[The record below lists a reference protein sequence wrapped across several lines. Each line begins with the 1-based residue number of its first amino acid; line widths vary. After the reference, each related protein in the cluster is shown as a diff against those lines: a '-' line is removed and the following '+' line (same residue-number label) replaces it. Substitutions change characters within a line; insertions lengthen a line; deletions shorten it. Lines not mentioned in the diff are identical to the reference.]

1 MRGRVTFL
9 PLPMIIRKC
18 SGVNPAL
25 CRDQKESREKVSLQH
40 KDKKKKRRHDSFSRF
55 SLTFYTHSHSLSH
68 TPTHSCT
75 RTLRHARPRIKL
87 RNMQKKQAVRNISE
101 NNVILLH
108 RKDVQNDML
117 SKMTS
122 WWVA

>member
-25 CRDQKESREKVSLQH
+25 CRDQKESRQKVSLQH
-40 KDKKKKRRHDSFSRF
+40 KDEKKKKRRHDSFSRF
-55 SLTFYTHSHSLSH
+55 SLTVYTHPHSLSH

-87 RNMQKKQAVRNISE
+87 RNMQKKQAVRNIL
-101 NNVILLH
+101 NNVILLNS
-108 RKDVQNDML
+108 KDVQNYM